1 MKVIK
6 NVQKAEMAKSMQQ
19 EAKMTYAAC
28 GDDCPRCRVS
38 DG

>member
-1 MKVIK
+1 MKIIK
-6 NVQKAEMAKSMQQ
+6 SVQKAEMTKSMQK
-19 EAKMTYAAC
+19 EAKMTYTAC